1 MIDRGT
7 VSVLTASPWTG
18 VFAFIVQ
25 AGFVGRTVRVKN
37 TLRPTTFVRIAYV
50 VREASTG
57 TCTVLFFA
65 HRIGSAGGRHAG
77 VDDFRGWR

>member
-18 VFAFIVQ
+18 VFALIVH
-25 AGFVGRTVRVKN
+25 AGFVGGTVRVKN
-37 TLRPTTFVRIAYV
+37 TFRPTTFVRVAYIV
-50 VREASTG
+50 GEASTR

-65 HRIGSAGGRHAG
+65 HRVSSAGGWHAG